1 MTTQEIAN
9 RLVELC
15 EKGDYQTCYKEL
27 YSPDIQS
34 IEADGTICNGLEEMA
49 EKGKQWNA
57 NIEEFHGSG
66 IGAPIVS
73 GNYFSLPMWMDIKF
87 KDAPART
94 KFEEICV
101 YQVKDGKVVKEQFFY
116 DQ

>member
-15 EKGDYQTCYKEL
+15 RAGDFQTCYKEL
-27 YSPDIQS
+27 YAPDIQS
-34 IEADGTICNGLEEMA
+34 IEADGKTCNGLEEMA
-49 EKGKQWNA
+49 AKGKEWNSS
-57 NIEEFHGSG
+57 IEEFNSSS
-66 IGAPIVS
+66 IGDPVVC
-73 GNYFSLPMWMDIKF
+73 GNYFSLPMSMNLKY
-87 KDAPART
+87 KGTPAAVD
-94 KFEEICV
+94 FHEICV